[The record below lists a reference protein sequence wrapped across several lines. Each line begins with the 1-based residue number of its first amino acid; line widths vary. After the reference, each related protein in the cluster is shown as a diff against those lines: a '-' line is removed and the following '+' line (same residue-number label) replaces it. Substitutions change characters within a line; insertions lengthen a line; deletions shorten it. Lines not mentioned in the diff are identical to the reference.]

1 MIPIRELLD
10 RIRWDKAFGAAE
22 FALGYY
28 DRVERRIIV
37 VPFRAIQFDPGDH
50 FSFQLMDDEGGIHT
64 VPLHRVKEVY
74 RDGRLI
80 WQRQH

>member
-1 MIPIRELLD
+1 M
-10 RIRWDKAFGAAE
+10 A
-22 FALGYY
+22 
-28 DRVERRIIV
+28 
-37 VPFRAIQFDPGDH
+37 PFRAIQFDPDDH
-50 FSFQLMDDEGGIHT
+50 FSFQVMDDEGGIHT